1 MPVYEYT
8 ALDIKGKKASG
19 IIDAESSFAA
29 RQKLRDS
36 RVFPISIK
44 ETDDI
49 SIRDKAKTFSLYI
62 PFIRVRT
69 SEVSMMTRQL
79 TTLIG
84 AGFPLVTAIDALIPQ
99 TKSHAFKKV
108 LSQIKDS

>member
-36 RVFPISIK
+36 RMFPVSIK
-44 ETDDI
+44 ETEDT
-49 SIRDKAKTFSLYI
+49 SGRGKARTFSLYVI
-62 PFIRVRT
+62 
-69 SEVSMMTRQL
+69 
-79 TTLIG
+79 
-84 AGFPLVTAIDALIPQ
+84 
-99 TKSHAFKKV
+99 
-108 LSQIKDS
+108 